1 MHPELLIRKRLLLLT
16 CVFILLFMMV
26 GVRIGSLTIF
36 QAESLTARGV
46 SQWTRSGAVSAKRGS
61 IVDRLGQTITLSATA
76 YIVCANPQLVKDP
89 EAMLDILVPLLN
101 INRESALAKITD
113 KKKASVILKR
123 QVNRETVDEIRGLM
137 AKPEYAQAKTLQGI
151 SFDEDTMRWYPKGA
165 FLSQVLGLTNVD
177 SVGQSGLEQQYETLL
192 KGRPGAFVHEVDAR
206 ARTLPDGQTA
216 YIAPEAGNT
225 LKLTVDNT
233 IQGFVEKAMRECI
246 AVNNANAVHCIV
258 MDVQTGAILAM
269 TSKPDYDP
277 NSPPRDAIETLTE
290 LMRISIISDAYEPGS
305 TFKIVTASAA
315 LDSGATNPE
324 DRFYCSG
331 KIKVDGDTIRC
342 WGAPHGAESMREALQ
357 NSCNPVFVELAVRM
371 GKDTFYKYLNAFGL
385 GSPTGI
391 DLPGEA
397 TGILINSRYVK
408 TVDIARIGFGQSIA
422 VTPLQLITAACAAVN
437 GGRLLKPYLVA
448 EILSPEGEVLQRNGA
463 QVLANPITPE
473 TSAIMR
479 ELLEGVVEKG
489 GGRNAAISGYRIGGK
504 TGTAQVYKDGK
515 IVRDVHIGSFLGIA
529 PADNPKFAI
538 LVIVDEAHVPV
549 DYGGTTAAPF
559 AKQIMN
565 DTLRYMGIAPADP
578 KATPRPEVTVPDVSG
593 LSLKDAKRTMGELK
607 LLTVDDGQSDT
618 VTGQL
623 PAAGTVVTEGSQV
636 MLYTQQGNVITPM
649 ELVKVPDVV
658 GLSMVEAGKM
668 LRMRS
673 LEMEISGSGLA
684 VSQSPAAGEYIAP
697 GEKVT
702 VQFQMPGANEN

>member
-1 MHPELLIRKRLLLLT
+1 MYPELLVRKRLLLLT
-16 CVFILLFMMV
+16 CVFILLFGAV

-46 SQWTRSGAVSAKRGS
+46 NQWTRSGAVSARRGG
-61 IVDRLGQTITLSATA
+61 IVDRLGQTITLSTTA

-89 EAMLDILVPLLN
+89 EAMLDILCPLLT
-101 INRESALAKITD
+101 INRENALAKITD

-123 QVNRETVDEIRGLM
+123 QVSRGIVDEIRSLM
-137 AKPEYAQAKTLQGI
+137 AQPEHQRSKVLQGI
-151 SFDEDTMRWYPKGA
+151 SFDEDTMRWYPKGV

-177 SVGQSGLEQQYETLL
+177 SVGQSGLEQQYDTLL
-192 KGRPGAFVHEVDAR
+192 KGQPGAFIHEVDAR

-216 YIAPEAGNT
+216 YIEPQAGNT
-225 LKLTVDNT
+225 LKLTIDST
-233 IQGFVEKAMRECI
+233 IQGLCEKAARECI
-246 AVNNANAVHCIV
+246 NVNNAKAVHFIV
-258 MDVQTGAILAM
+258 MDVKTGAILAM
-269 TSKPDYDP
+269 VTKPDYDP
-277 NSPPRDAIETLTE
+277 NAPPRDAIETLTQ
-290 LMRISIISDAYEPGS
+290 LMRIQIISDVYEPGS

-315 LDSGATNPE
+315 LDSGVTNPE

-331 KIKVDGDTIRC
+331 KVTVDGDTIRC
-342 WGAPHGAESMREALQ
+342 WGRPHGAESMREALQ

-371 GKDTFYKYLNAFGL
+371 GKDTFYKYLKAFGL

-448 EILSPEGEVLQRNGA
+448 EIISPAGEVLQRNGA
-463 QVLANPITPE
+463 QVVSSPISPE
-473 TSAIMR
+473 TSATMR
-479 ELLEGVVEKG
+479 ELLESVVTDG
-489 GGRNAAISGYRIGGK
+489 GGRNAAITGYRIGGK

-515 IVRDVHIGSFLGIA
+515 IVRDVHIGSFLGFA
-529 PADNPKFAI
+529 PADNPQFAI
-538 LVIVDEAHVPV
+538 LVVVDEAHVPV

-559 AKQIMN
+559 AKQVMA
-565 DTLRYMGIAPADP
+565 DALKYLGVSPADP
-578 KATPRPEVTVPDVSG
+578 KATQRPEVPVPDVTG
-593 LSLKDAKRTMGELK
+593 QSLASARKTLGELK

-618 VTGQL
+618 VTGQM
-623 PAAGTVVTEGSQV
+623 PAAGTTLPIGSQV
-636 MLYTQQGNVITPM
+636 MLYTQQGEVLTPM
-649 ELVKVPDVV
+649 ELVRAPDVS
-658 GLSMVEAGKM
+658 GLSMVEAGRL

-673 LEMEISGSGLA
+673 LEMEIVGSGLA
-684 VSQSPAAGEYIAP
+684 VSQSPAAGEYVAP
-697 GEKVT
+697 GTRVT
-702 VQFQMPGANEN
+702 VQFQMPGG